1 MRTALAIAI
10 ASLCLLAAC
19 GGDEPTTP
27 TPQRPRVYVDIDRQ
41 SCASGCSGAVELE
54 LILLT
59 PTSPLPCIIDSK
71 RGPSGTNTTFEGIDL
86 DSGDQIGV
94 GAKLRCQND
103 SCVRCWA
110 RETITVGADATTKL
124 VLKPMALGCQ
134 FYGDLVFD
142 NPVIGTCNGK

>member
-1 MRTALAIAI
+1 MRTGKHVIHL
-10 ASLCLLAAC
+10 
-19 GGDEPTTP
+19 
-27 TPQRPRVYVDIDRQ
+27 IDRHLRLLMRLIK
-41 SCASGCSGAVELE
+41 CDRDFPGRHRLCHDGA
-54 LILLT
+54 
-59 PTSPLPCIIDSK
+59 
-71 RGPSGTNTTFEGIDL
+71 
-86 DSGDQIGV
+86 GDQIGV